1 MLLGAIYML
10 FGFLHGTQEK
20 VGDIQVVVVRD
31 SILVESILNN

>member
-1 MLLGAIYML
+1 MLLVEIYML

-20 VGDIQVVVVRD
+20 VGDIQVVVRD